1 MKIVIVGGVAV
12 GAGTAARVRRLQEDA
27 EIVVIERGEY
37 VSFANCGL
45 PYYIGGEIK
54 DRQRLLL
61 NTPKSL
67 YDRFRIDVRVN
78 QELVSIDREQKVVH
92 VKNLANGTQYD
103 EAYDKL
109 VLAQGAAPIRPPLP
123 GIDFENI
130 FQVRVIPD
138 VDAIQEQL
146 ATGRVKRAVVI
157 GAGFIGL
164 EMVEAF
170 VNRNIPV
177 TLVERGA
184 QILPPMDPEMTVWA
198 TRALRDRGVELIL
211 SDGIAS
217 FVGVGKADAVVLE
230 SGKRV
235 EGDLFVLGLGV
246 RPDVRIASTAG
257 LELGQTG
264 ALMVNT
270 HLQTN
275 DPNIYAAGD
284 LAETTH
290 AVTRGLS
297 WIPLAGPANKQARVI
312 ATHLSGRPAEFSGVL
327 GTSIVRFDRSVIA
340 LTGLSEK
347 AAQRAGVPYLKSYS
361 VSTDHASYYPGAKDI
376 LIKLLFTP
384 DDGRLLGAQVIGEV
398 GVDKRI
404 DVLATA
410 IQSGL
415 TAPELAELDLA
426 YSPPFSSAKDPVI
439 MAGMAAENILL
450 GLSQTVQNE
459 QFDMFDPDVQLLDV
473 RDAAETARGTMPGAM
488 LIPLPELRD
497 RLGELD
503 KTRPVVVYCRGG
515 QRSYIATRI
524 LLGNG
529 FPTVLNWAGGY
540 MLWDI
545 NQEFNEIVAQPV

>member
-12 GAGTAARVRRLQEDA
+12 GAGTAARIRRLQEDA

-61 NTPKSL
+61 HTPQSL
-67 YDRFRIDVRVN
+67 YDRFRIDVRVR
-78 QELVSIDREQKVVH
+78 QELVSIDRAGKTVRIRDLNAGKEYEE
-92 VKNLANGTQYD
+92 T
-103 EAYDKL
+103 YDKL
-109 VLAQGAAPIRPPLP
+109 VLAQGAVPIRPPLP
-123 GIDFENI
+123 GIDFDNI

-146 ATGRVKRAVVI
+146 AVGRVKRAVVI

-170 VNRNIPV
+170 INRKIPV
-177 TLVERGA
+177 TLVERSP
-184 QILPPMDPEMTVWA
+184 QILPPMDAEMTVWA
-198 TRALRDRGVELIL
+198 TRALRDYGVELVL
-211 SDGIAS
+211 GDGIAS
-217 FVGVGKADAVVLE
+217 FAGVGKADAVILE
-230 SGKRV
+230 SGRRI

-246 RPDVRIASTAG
+246 RPDVKIADAAG
-257 LELGQTG
+257 LERGQTG
-264 ALMVNT
+264 ALQVNA
-270 HLQTN
+270 HLQTS
-275 DPNIYAAGD
+275 DPDIYAAGD

-290 AVTRGLS
+290 AVTKNLS

-312 ATHLSGRPAEFSGVL
+312 ATHLSGRPAEFNGVL
-327 GTSIVRFDRSVIA
+327 GTSIVRFGHSVIA

-347 AAQRAGVPYLKSYS
+347 AAQRANVPYLKSYS
-361 VSTDHASYYPGAKDI
+361 LSGDHASYYPGAKD
-376 LIKLLFTP
+376 LMIKLLFASG
-384 DDGRLLGAQVIGEV
+384 DGRLLGAQVIGEQ

-404 DVLATA
+404 DVFATA

-415 TAPELAELDLA
+415 TVSDLAELDLA

-439 MAGMAAENILL
+439 IAGMAAENILL
-450 GLSQTVQNE
+450 GLTQTVQNE
-459 QFDMFDPDVQLLDV
+459 QFDMFSPDVQLLDV
-473 RDAAETARGTMPGAM
+473 RNPGETARGTMPGAI

-503 KTRPVVVYCRGG
+503 RTKPVVVYCRGG

-524 LLGNG
+524 LQASG
-529 FPTVLNWAGGY
+529 FPQVLNWSGGY
-540 MLWDI
+540 VLWDI
-545 NQEFNEIVAQPV
+545 QQEFNQDMAQPV